1 MHGVRKQPTTDE
13 QQAQRAKDGER
24 KKLVYET
31 ARNRLFAKQLAGKWV
46 ERGLTLIVCCR

>member
-24 KKLVYET
+24 KKLIYET
-31 ARNRLFAKQLAGKWV
+31 ARNRLFAKQHSGK
-46 ERGLTLIVCCR
+46 RAVCVTPNLRCR